1 MPTLKTY
8 TAQVRP
14 APINGGRRASGDDFG
29 VNTGAGIAKAV
40 ASGVNAYVTDTEES
54 ESRKVLVSQA
64 EIRAKYAK
72 RLDDAAI
79 NGEDLGKI
87 KEELT
92 SEMSTISEGLVTR
105 KGSDTAA
112 IHAANTTAVFD
123 NQANNIAVSRA
134 YSAAITEGAKF
145 TEALCQQ
152 VIRSPSALAQAEADV
167 DAFAATLTRVSPE
180 NKNKLV
186 TKWKQDLNVAAVTR
200 ATQLDPEG
208 TKAAVE
214 AGQYSLSADQ
224 RIDAIKYAGTVQSA
238 NRAAKALERADADY
252 QERKRDEE
260 ATDGYVKRIVGGS
273 VPAREILNDPNL
285 SARSRE
291 HLILFQESRAK
302 ALASGDRKSNPAVVR
317 DLYLSAIA
325 PEGTPGKIYTID
337 PIFQAVKDG
346 KINTTDADRLRG
358 IVAGQK
364 DENGRTFGSQLY
376 GRLQVVQGALRGA
389 PQYQAQPELAAQ
401 IVTTLAARAER
412 AAEEARKAGKSP
424 TSILDPDSKD
434 YFFKPGMLKAV
445 EDDVQQQMR
454 AAMPK
459 SVDLRV
465 NPEAA
470 ATVEIN
476 QTFVDPNGVTRVMT
490 PQLKEALKKNPPP
503 AAATNPLTFD
513 PLKGGLQPPTSK

>member
-1 MPTLKTY
+1 MPTLKNY

-14 APINGGRRASGDDFG
+14 APISGGRRASGEDLGGFD
-29 VNTGAGIAKAV
+29 
-40 ASGVNAYVTDTEES
+40 ASGLARTVSRAANTYVTDVEES

-92 SEMSTISEGLVTR
+92 NELGTVNEGLQTR
-105 KGSDTAA
+105 KASDTAA
-112 IHAANTTAVFD
+112 LHAANTNAVFD

-134 YSAAITEGAKF
+134 YSAAVTDGAKF
-145 TEALCQQ
+145 TEALGQQ

-214 AGQYSLSADQ
+214 AGQYSLTADQ
-224 RIDAIKYAGTVQSA
+224 RIDAIRYAGTVQSA
-238 NRAAKALERADADY
+238 NRAAKMQERADADY

-260 ATDGYVKRIVGGS
+260 ATDSLFKRIMTGA
-273 VPAREILNDPNL
+273 VPAREILNDPKL

-302 ALASGDRKSNPAVVR
+302 ALANGERRSNPVIER
-317 DLYLSAIA
+317 NLWMAINA
-325 PEGTPGKIYTID
+325 PEGDPRKIYSAT
-337 PIFQAVKDG
+337 PIFEAVQRGD
-346 KINTTDADRLRG
+346 INTSTANQLNAM
-358 IVAGQK
+358 VANQK
-364 DENGRTFGSQLY
+364 DENNRTLGSRLY
-376 GRLQVVQGALRGA
+376 GMSNDLGQALRSNSRVQGRAYSNPMLIPEIQNEYRARVEERIAVLRKEGKDPSAVFTRGDKNYAGDPAFVNGIIDSVMSQSQRTTSAVAAQAEVVTFPDGVARQWSGKGDITDMKTWVPANTAPIKPIRGA
-389 PQYQAQPELAAQ
+389 
-401 IVTTLAARAER
+401 
-412 AAEEARKAGKSP
+412 
-424 TSILDPDSKD
+424 
-434 YFFKPGMLKAV
+434 
-445 EDDVQQQMR
+445 
-454 AAMPK
+454 
-459 SVDLRV
+459 
-465 NPEAA
+465 N
-470 ATVEIN
+470 
-476 QTFVDPNGVTRVMT
+476 
-490 PQLKEALKKNPPP
+490 
-503 AAATNPLTFD
+503 
-513 PLKGGLQPPTSK
+513 